1 MENTHTNQKGPWG
14 KGIKAVPCQSKLKQ
28 INYLL
33 SLPISKLMNYRL
45 KSLALCTAGFNTKEE
60 ISDVYLTQME
70 NDWGDKVL
78 LLL

>member
-1 MENTHTNQKGPWG
+1 
-14 KGIKAVPCQSKLKQ
+14 
-28 INYLL
+28 
-33 SLPISKLMNYRL
+33 MNYRL
-45 KSLALCTAGFNTKEE
+45 KSLALCTAGFSTKEE

>member
-1 MENTHTNQKGPWG
+1 MGQRNKSCPLPE
-14 KGIKAVPCQSKLKQ
+14 Q
-28 INYLL
+28 IETDQLPL
-33 SLPISKLMNYRL
+33 PLPISKLMNYRL